1 MTHLG
6 HRLSGYLDGEL
17 PPATAELVAGHLL
30 LCGQCRTAAKE
41 QSRTKV
47 DLRDLGGPAPSAGL
61 LSSLLDMSGPF
72 EPPTPTA
79 WDRLPVAEVGR
90 RRLAGAAPLFAA
102 GVAGIAAISMA
113 STVFTAAA
121 PQRAHQVSRTTA
133 TGGRARSAPNAAH
146 VGYNTV
152 PASPTPTATPPAAL
166 TGSVRVPLAAAISLV
181 RPG

>member
-17 PPATAELVAGHLL
+17 APATAELVAGHLQ
-30 LCGQCRTAAKE
+30 LCGHCRAAAVE
-41 QSRTKV
+41 QTRTKV

-72 EPPTPTA
+72 EPPTPTG
-79 WDRLPVAEVGR
+79 WDRFPVAEVGR
-90 RRLAGAAPLFAA
+90 RRLAGASPLFAA
-102 GVAGIAAISMA
+102 GVAGIAVISMA
-113 STVFTAAA
+113 STVFTVAA
-121 PQRAHQVSRTTA
+121 PQRAHQISRTTA
-133 TGGRARSAPNAAH
+133 TGGRVRSAPNA
-146 VGYNTV
+146 GYTTV
-152 PASPTPTATPPAAL
+152 PASPTPSATPPAAL